1 MEEFKVTFV
10 RLNETGDED
19 WIRNSRLC
27 AQSCQESMTAYGY
40 LAAAWPTFVY
50 RGFATPSRKMKKTDR
65 SDSHITVVIGE
76 DVEE

>member
-1 MEEFKVTFV
+1 
-10 RLNETGDED
+10 
-19 WIRNSRLC
+19 
-27 AQSCQESMTAYGY
+27 MTAYGY

-65 SDSHITVVIGE
+65 SDITVVIGE